1 MLPVGLALYP
11 LWQGA
16 QLGLLCP
23 SHQRFSRSREA
34 FLAQKRV
41 AMVAA
46 SRDPGTSASR
56 LVHELSRRAYDVVPG
71 KLRMQP
77 A

>member
-16 QLGLLCP
+16 QLGLLGP
-23 SHQRFSRSREA
+23 LTNVSLEAVEA

-41 AMVAA
+41 ALVGA

-56 LVHELSRRAYDVVPG
+56 LVHELSRRDDVVRG
-71 KLRMQP
+71 
-77 A
+77 